1 VSKSNHRS
9 FLIRSIFSGILLCI
23 LCFSNNLY
31 AQIRINGVVY
41 YDEDPENPTA
51 KVKIFKDNQL
61 YEELNTN
68 KKGRF
73 KVLLQLGHDFL
84 FEVSKD
90 YHFTT
95 RFVVSTK
102 LPEEKMQE
110 DVYATF
116 DIETDLIKNYVGL
129 DGSIM
134 DKPIM
139 ILRYI
144 PGENK
149 FDFDRAHL
157 RAVQSRVDRLMDE
170 SERLES
176 KGASPIVKPIPRNA
190 RKVEGKTPEIKP
202 PPEIKEPEQVLSS
215 ASHEEVLEENTSDLV
230 EEDVSSEKKADAN
243 ESYEMRMRRERLERE
258 KQKRANLALK
268 RGYESSLIRQVAE
281 ENRKMSSA
289 EVQQKTKEKQDSSMI
304 EKARVENEVKRYK
317 SQQREEQ
324 TARAV
329 ETSENKQT
337 KTQMETGLI
346 REVASSNRDSKASK
360 VESYQKETTAGAVS
374 YKIDPKIR
382 ERTQTINFSTVEDLW
397 LEYPSYT
404 IQFSK
409 ETYDFGMVNYYI
421 DKQAVDKAKFCQELA
436 ALKAYKIKLKCD

>member
-1 VSKSNHRS
+1 M
-9 FLIRSIFSGILLCI
+9 
-23 LCFSNNLY
+23 
-31 AQIRINGVVY
+31 
-41 YDEDPENPTA
+41 
-51 KVKIFKDNQL
+51 
-61 YEELNTN
+61 
-68 KKGRF
+68 
-73 KVLLQLGHDFL
+73 LQLGHDFL